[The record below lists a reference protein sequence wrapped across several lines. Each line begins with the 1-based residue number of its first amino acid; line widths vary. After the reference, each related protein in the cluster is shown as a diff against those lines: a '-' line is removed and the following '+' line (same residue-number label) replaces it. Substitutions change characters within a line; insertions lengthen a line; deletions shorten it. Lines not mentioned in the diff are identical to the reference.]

1 MVEANPNKNNS
12 TALQAENVYK
22 SFAGKTVLSGV
33 SLKVQAGS
41 GVCVYGSNASGKTT
55 LLRILAGILQA
66 ENGVVKIGGWDIK
79 KASEK
84 AMPMIG
90 VISHKTMTYPQ
101 LTVEE
106 NLKFFADIY
115 NLSNKKKRVTEVI
128 DEMDLSKFRYDIVS
142 SLSRGTR
149 QRLAIGRAILHG
161 PKVLLADEPFT
172 GLDSK
177 SKQTFISIINEFK
190 KAGGAVVL
198 TSHHVELA
206 GKCCEKIAVLDG
218 GKFTAEVNIDDV
230 NVKEFC
236 EDHSTIA
243 EGQI

>member
-1 MVEANPNKNNS
+1 MAEENLKKNNS
-12 TALQAENVYK
+12 AALEAKNISK
-22 SFAGKTVLSGV
+22 SFANKDVLRGISF
-33 SLKVQAGS
+33 KVKAGD

-66 ENGVVKIGGWDIK
+66 KDGTVKIGGWDIK
-79 KASEK
+79 KSAEK
-84 AMPMIG
+84 ALPMIG
-90 VISHKTMTYPQ
+90 VISHGTMTYPQ

-115 NLSNKKKRVTEVI
+115 NLSDKKERVTEVI
-128 DEMDLSKFRYDIVS
+128 DEMNLSKFRYDVVS

-149 QRLAIGRAILHG
+149 QRLAIGRAVLHR
-161 PKVLLADEPFT
+161 PKVILADEPFT

-177 SKQTFISIINEFK
+177 SKQKFIDIINKFK
-190 KAGGAVVL
+190 KAGGALVL

-218 GKFTAEVNIDDV
+218 GKFSAEADIGDDDV
-230 NVKEFC
+230 KRFC
-236 EDHSTIA
+236 EDYQASAKGKI
-243 EGQI
+243 